1 MSILLETPVP
11 ETGRLSVHVD
21 ADVQINISAVEAQ
34 RRVTR
39 YVHDKISSQMH
50 GESPTLILGQ
60 RAYWRTPIHLTFP
73 SIGDAGPVGSIDVDV
88 ETGEANFAQSVIQEI
103 ERHAEDLARRVTSPA
118 TR

>member
-21 ADVQINISAVEAQ
+21 TDVQINISAVEAQ

-50 GESPTLILGQ
+50 GELPTLILNQ
-60 RAYWRTPIHLTFP
+60 RAYWRTPVHLTFP
-73 SIGDAGPVGSIDVDV
+73 SIGDAGVVGSIDVDV
-88 ETGEANFAQSVIQEI
+88 ETGEANLAESVIQEI
-103 ERHAEDLARRVTSPA
+103 ERHAEDLARRVASPA